1 MSVVALQMLV
11 AKRKALAEM
20 HASINAA
27 TELAKA
33 RYRTQIAQLDGAAP
47 ARLGQG
53 QGEGAGNIKEEE
65 IWKAG
70 WLAAQKGTQ
79 VPPTKMNVSISL
91 FM

>member
-20 HASINAA
+20 HASI
-27 TELAKA
+27 ELAKA

-53 QGEGAGNIKEEE
+53 QGEGAGKIKEEE

-79 VPPTKMNVSISL
+79 VPPTKMNS
-91 FM
+91 

>member
-20 HASINAA
+20 HAA

-47 ARLGQG
+47 AILGQG

-79 VPPTKMNVSISL
+79 VPRRLK
-91 FM
+91 